1 MNRIL
6 FLAIISF
13 ALFASVTASA
23 QDHTGKADSLAT
35 AIRIKVLKDKQL
47 QLKKQIVAEDR
58 KRNQQIEGVSFA
70 SLGQMNE
77 RQDSI
82 CIDLRSRLVSVE
94 LELKEVTS
102 SKAKMSAKKTH

>member
-13 ALFASVTASA
+13 ALFGSMTASA

-35 AIRIKVLKDKQL
+35 AIRIKVLKDKRQQL
-47 QLKKQIVAEDR
+47 EKQIAAEDK

-94 LELKEVTS
+94 LELKEVVAGKNRKVS
-102 SKAKMSAKKTH
+102 QKTH